1 MPTEVPEGI
10 IYKNRRYITEE
21 SVEIVD
27 LISEGEIGGLAT
39 GVYSVNGIRGELGWR
54 SSSFAPYKT
63 PSANDGNEFL
73 RSVYWNE
80 TPIIDEAGRL
90 NFQRASI
97 SYGNGSP
104 DGNRDL
110 KIGLRELISANFSVS
125 SWILAPNGLALSA
138 NEFLKG
144 PASFQ
149 SAPVPQ
155 SAGMRD
161 DYRLLTPRD
170 PHLRYFHHNAL
181 SSVKANE
188 YSSIITEA
196 TLLPGRTSGSARSQ
210 YGQNTTHTN
219 TGITAFHSVPVKLAA
234 GRVHALNATLTA
246 PIGSVVLL
254 VVGDKLEDNS
264 MRIGF
269 AGSSVITDIG
279 SFSLNINFSSEIDS
293 DTILIFV
300 RAGGTPE
307 LKTYNKN
314 SLLLGREF
322 PDIYSQ
328 VSLTSL
334 KIGIYKGLNTASMI
348 KPTDRIFRIDPKAP
362 GPINLINLAYS
373 PREYRR
379 KVLAIEQAEALVNQ
393 RSKLDQLI
401 ANIER
406 GTISKVALEG
416 IIDIEAATNVEI
428 LNLKFTNG
436 TFFQNFVAYDSQ
448 GSSIGLKLTA
458 GGGDDSYRLAFTSA
472 GAKAKTD
479 NSYGGIYRIV
489 ESPIDVGQEFCIA
502 IKAAGGMSDLSAGS
516 CKIRISFR
524 ANDSNNDEIFGID
537 MDIKDTY
544 PSLVLYEAFA
554 ISSRAVSSYRI
565 YISLL
570 EPNRYMT
577 FNSIR
582 VNKAAIVMK
591 LALDERMD
599 TVKDYFLSIIAAGK
613 YRSLRTQPDSFFVV
627 TAVSDESGS
636 QRLLS
641 RKRETGKSS
650 TNITDIS
657 SECHSIVPGALFE
670 VQARG
675 FQIGTAEPA
684 TDFLFYV
691 PYRTELDLRGL
702 PNIIDGQ
709 DQDHNK
715 SAVLSLSNLLLT
727 QDSNVTK
734 TQQKEDKL
742 LGYQVNSTGDEIN
755 PRNFHERSYS
765 VLDRNASDISINFKL
780 SALSVSN
787 VGNGNLEDSSVTLKV
802 TVSPLY
808 NKGGPAE
815 ISQSKEFTLEGRVTT
830 PYIKSYRI
838 HVGSSPARANPYF
851 IGWQIKVVKAMPEPT
866 LVSVRNQV
874 FVKDINYETDYS
886 LSYPNCA
893 LVRQTF
899 AAEFFSEI
907 PSRAFDTYL
916 LKIKIPDI
924 YDPMTRSYNV
934 DPSNGSKSYEANG
947 SPSVLPWTGR
957 FKGSTI
963 DGVYVEEK
971 VWSDNPAWCFY
982 DLITNPRYGLGK
994 YIDDETIDKWTLFE
1008 IAKYCDEIVENED
1021 GTLENRFSCNVSLNS
1036 REDAHKVLDDMASI
1050 FRGMVYY
1057 YNNSIITIQDS
1068 QKNPVYSFNNSNV
1081 NDGNFIYSNSSR
1093 KVRRTVAL
1101 VRYND
1106 KNDFYKPG
1114 IEYVED
1120 IEGIKSH
1127 GYREVDVTA
1136 FGCSSKHQA
1145 RRLGKWILFTENL
1158 ETETVSFRT
1167 GLEGSIVRPGDV
1179 VTIVDSNRS
1188 TSRVGG
1194 RLKKLVAGTG
1204 TSWNF
1209 HLDGLLSLTNN
1220 RDYKLIINLPDYN
1233 YDPSLGISD
1242 LKSTDYAGVRNS
1254 HILTFK
1260 FTTANMSTV
1269 DSTTVISNP
1278 DLAVPAQSRLNL
1290 GNSPQN
1296 LIWSVVSDSNW
1307 DLIADG
1313 SYMPEEKYRVLNVK
1327 SNADLTYDMSAL
1339 EYREDKYSL
1348 VEE

>member
-1 MPTEVPEGI
+1 MAATEVPEGI
-10 IYKNRRYITEE
+10 IYAGKRYIAEQTL
-21 SVEIVD
+21 EIVD

-39 GVYSVNGIRGELGWR
+39 GVYTVGGKVGEMGWR
-54 SSSFAPYKT
+54 TSDFKKYNTAA
-63 PSANDGNEFL
+63 ANDGNEFL
-73 RSVYWNE
+73 RSIYWNQ
-80 TPIIDEAGRL
+80 TPVMDDAGRF
-90 NFQRASI
+90 NFQRASV

-104 DGNRDL
+104 DGNTDL
-110 KIGLRELISANFSVS
+110 KIGSIELISTKFSVS
-125 SWILAPNGLALSA
+125 SYVRSSDGEQLSEKHFQKGAVTFSRGGGGGIEIRPSQNSLSIYTPREPSTQLFLDGGPTALSPMQQA
-138 NEFLKG
+138 HYNTLNTAVGSTF
-144 PASFQ
+144 
-149 SAPVPQ
+149 
-155 SAGMRD
+155 
-161 DYRLLTPRD
+161 
-170 PHLRYFHHNAL
+170 L
-181 SSVKANE
+181 SSLYWIGFHALADIAIGK
-188 YSSIITEA
+188 SHSLTA
-196 TLLPGRTSGSARSQ
+196 TL
-210 YGQNTTHTN
+210 N
-219 TGITAFHSVPVKLAA
+219 
-234 GRVHALNATLTA
+234 A
-246 PIGSVVLL
+246 PIGTEVLF
-254 VVGDKLEDNS
+254 VVGLRTKFDVFLFNKNFPLEG
-264 MRIGF
+264 MKIGF
-269 AGSSVITDIG
+269 AH
-279 SFSLNINFSSEIDS
+279 SLVVDKVNYPLAINFSSQS
-293 DTILIFV
+293 GAGAILIFV
-300 RAGGTPE
+300 KGPNNA
-307 LKTYNKN
+307 LAS
-314 SLLLGREF
+314 SLSG
-322 PDIYSQ
+322 
-328 VSLTSL
+328 VTLTDL
-334 KIGIYKGLNTASMI
+334 KIGIYKGLNTAALI
-348 KPTDRIFRIDPKAP
+348 KPTDRSFTLQQALSSGAGAIGAVLYLYQFVGNYKQ
-362 GPINLINLAYS
+362 
-373 PREYRR
+373 
-379 KVLAIEQAEALVNQ
+379 KVLAIEQSEALINQ
-393 RSKLDQLI
+393 QTITDRLI
-401 ANIER
+401 SNIER
-406 GTISKVALEG
+406 GQLSPNALAG
-416 IIDIEAATNVEI
+416 MIDIEAVPGDLEI
-428 LNLKFTNG
+428 LNLKFTDG
-436 TFFQNFVAYDSQ
+436 TSFQNFDAYDSQ
-448 GSSIGLKLTA
+448 GSFIGLKLTT

-472 GAKAKTD
+472 VAKAKTD

-489 ESPIDVGQEFCIA
+489 KSPIAVGQEFCIA
-502 IKAAGGMSDLSAGS
+502 IKAAGGMSNLSAGS

-524 ANDSNNDEIFGID
+524 ADDSNNDEIFGID

-544 PSLVLYEAFA
+544 PDLVLYEAFA

-570 EPNRYMT
+570 EPYRYMT

-582 VNKAAIVMK
+582 VNKAPAAMS
-591 LALDERMD
+591 LSFDTGMD
-599 TVKDYFLSIIAAGK
+599 TTKEHFLSLMAAGK
-613 YRSLRTQPDSFFVV
+613 YKNLTTQPESFPIVM
-627 TAVSDESGS
+627 AVSDDFGVY
-636 QRLLS
+636 RLLS
-641 RKRETGKSS
+641 RGIGGKST
-650 TNITDIS
+650 TNISADS
-657 SECHSIVPGALFE
+657 LECHSIVPGVLFDIKAKGSH
-670 VQARG
+670 V
-675 FQIGTAEPA
+675 GTVGPA
-684 TDFLFYV
+684 KRVTIYV
-691 PYRTELDLRGL
+691 PYRVALDYTVGTGQFETGGL
-702 PNIIDGQ
+702 E
-709 DQDHNK
+709 DHNQ
-715 SAVLSLSNLLLT
+715 SAVLSLSELIIGQNANLK
-727 QDSNVTK
+727 K
-734 TQQKEDKL
+734 TQSKNDKL
-742 LGYQVNSTGDEIN
+742 LGYQTNSSGEEIN
-755 PRNFHERSYS
+755 PRNFYERTYS
-765 VLDRNASDISINFKL
+765 ILDRNANDIYISFKVNGLSESDVN
-780 SALSVSN
+780 
-787 VGNGNLEDSSVTLKV
+787 NGNLLDAKVILKI
-802 TVSPLY
+802 TATPLY
-808 NKGGPAE
+808 NKGGPLGRP
-815 ISQSKEFTLEGRVTT
+815 QSEELTLRGRVST
-830 PYIKSYRI
+830 PYIKEYKI
-838 HVGSSPARANPYF
+838 HVGSSPERANKYF
-851 IGWQIKVVKAMPEPT
+851 IGWEIKIVKAVNEPLLT
-866 LVSVRNQV
+866 TVRNQV
-874 FVKDINYETDYS
+874 FVNEISHETDYS

-899 AAEFFSEI
+899 DAQHFSEV

-934 DPSNGSKSYEANG
+934 DPINGSKSYETNG
-947 SPSVLPWTGR
+947 SPSVLPWSGR

-1220 RDYKLIINLPDYN
+1220 RYYKLIINLPDYN

-1269 DSTTVISNP
+1269 DSTTVISNL
-1278 DLAVPAQSRLNL
+1278 DLAVSAQSRLNL

-1296 LIWSVVSDSNW
+1296 LIWSVVSDSDPSW

-1313 SYMPEEKYRVLNVK
+1313 SYMPEEKYRVLNVR